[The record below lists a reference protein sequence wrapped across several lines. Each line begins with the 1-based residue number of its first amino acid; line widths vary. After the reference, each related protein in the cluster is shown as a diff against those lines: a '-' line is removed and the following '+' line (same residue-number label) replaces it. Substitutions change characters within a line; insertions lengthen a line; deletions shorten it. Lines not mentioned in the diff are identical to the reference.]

1 MKKRIISILA
11 VLVLVL
17 ALMPSAFADISANL
31 GSFSAGT
38 EILQPLFENT
48 ESIAYDPDLLPQGCE
63 LTTISDKVCLTGI
76 PQIAGSYTFSVETE
90 NGIYTYYVDI
100 MPYTPNCTISGDKS
114 CTQNENVVVS
124 ASAAVKDGGMIS
136 YQWYS
141 NTVRSVVG
149 GNPIPGATS
158 SAYTV
163 NTSETGTVYYYCN
176 VTNTN
181 NGISINIYSEVLEV
195 TVTEPNV
202 SRISISKMPNKL
214 KYKVGES
221 VDTTGLA
228 LTVEY
233 ANGSTGTVTNDYTVT
248 PKTITQDT
256 KGIWVT
262 YKGEETYFA
271 IELEE
276 KIATLV
282 YTMPTKTEYIVGD
295 LLETDGLVLKVMG
308 GANGQEFVTTGFTC
322 NPLRLEAVGVQ
333 TINVTYK
340 NTTCSFTVK
349 VSEKGKDVINVVTMP
364 AKTEYKIGD
373 RIDPT
378 GLVLEL
384 RSGDKTSAITS
395 GYSIEP
401 QELTAAGTQT
411 ITVKYKEL
419 TCTFTVN
426 VKEAETVETAPTE
439 TPVPVV
445 TVKPSEPSRG
455 PGMNIHRML
464 VAFIAILAV
473 LALVILGIY
482 VYVARSKNFDESPVG
497 KLFKSLRKY
506 RDNNN
511 E

>member
-1 MKKRIISILA
+1 MKKHLISILA
-11 VLVLVL
+11 VLVLAL
-17 ALMPSAFADISANL
+17 ALMPAAFADISTNL

-38 EILQPLFENT
+38 DISQPIFEYSD
-48 ESIAYDPDLLPQGCE
+48 SIAYDPELLPPGCE
-63 LTTISDKVCLTGI
+63 LTTINDRVCLTGS
-76 PQIAGSYTFSVETE
+76 PDVAGNYSFSIETE
-90 NGIYTYYVDI
+90 NGIYTCYVDI
-100 MPYTPNCTISGDKS
+100 MPYTPSCAISGDKT
-114 CTQNENVVVS
+114 CIQNENVVISVS
-124 ASAAVKDGGMIS
+124 SAVKDKGVLS

-158 SAYTV
+158 SAFTV
-163 NTSETGTVYYYCN
+163 DTSNAGKSYYYCN

-181 NGISINIYSEVLEV
+181 NGISVNVYSDVLEV
-195 TVTEPNV
+195 NVSEPDV
-202 SRISISKMPNKL
+202 SRISITKTPDKL

-221 VDTTGLA
+221 VDTTGLV
-228 LTVEY
+228 LNVEF
-233 ANGSTGTVTNDYTVT
+233 ADGSSATVTSDYTVT

-276 KIATLV
+276 KLASLV

-295 LLETDGLVLKVMG
+295 LLETDGLVLKVTG
-308 GANGQEFVTTGFTC
+308 GSNGQEFITTGFSC
-322 NPLRLEAVGVQ
+322 NPLHLETVGNQ

-364 AKTEYKIGD
+364 TRTEYTVGEKLN
-373 RIDPT
+373 PT

-384 RSGDKTSAITS
+384 RSGDKTSPITS

-411 ITVKYKEL
+411 VTVKYNDL
-419 TCTFTVN
+419 TCTFDVN
-426 VKEAETVETAPTE
+426 VKEAQPEATE
-439 TPVPVV
+439 TPAPVV
-445 TVKPSEPSRG
+445 TAKPSAPSKG

-464 VAFIAILAV
+464 VVFIAILAI
-473 LALVILGIY
+473 LALVTLGIY
-482 VYVARSKNFDESPVG
+482 IYVARTENFDESPIG
-497 KLFKSLRKY
+497 KFFEKLRQY

>member
-1 MKKRIISILA
+1 MKKRFISFLA

-17 ALMPSAFADISANL
+17 ALMPAAFADITTNL

-38 EILQPLFENT
+38 SITQPIFEYT
-48 ESIAYDPDLLPQGCE
+48 DSIAYAPEMLPPGCE
-63 LTTISDKVCLTGI
+63 LTNISDKVCLTGV
-76 PQIAGSYTFSVETE
+76 PEVAGNYSFMVETE
-90 NGIYTYYVDI
+90 NGIYTCYVDI
-100 MPYTPNCTISGDKS
+100 MPFTPSCVVSGDKS

-124 ASAAVKDGGMIS
+124 VSAAVKDKGTLS
-136 YQWYS
+136 YQWFS

-158 SAYTV
+158 SAFTV
-163 NTSETGTVYYYCN
+163 NTAEAGKTYYYCN

-181 NGISINIYSEVLEV
+181 NGISINVYSDVLEV
-195 TVTEPNV
+195 SVTEPNV
-202 SRISISKMPNKL
+202 SKISISKMPDKL

-228 LTVEY
+228 LTVEF
-233 ANGSTGTVTNDYTVT
+233 ANGGSGTVTNDYTVT
-248 PKTITQDT
+248 PKTVTQDT

-262 YKGEETYFA
+262 YKGAETYFA

-276 KIATLV
+276 KLASLV

-295 LLETDGLVLKVMG
+295 LLETDGLVLKVTG
-308 GANGQEFVTTGFTC
+308 GSNGQEFVTTGFTC
-322 NPLRLEAVGVQ
+322 NPLRLETVGNQ

-364 AKTEYKIGD
+364 TRTEYTVGDKIN
-373 RIDPT
+373 PS

-411 ITVKYKEL
+411 VTVKYKDL
-419 TCTFTVN
+419 TCSFTVN
-426 VKEAETVETAPTE
+426 VKEAAPETTEAPA
-439 TPVPVV
+439 PVV
-445 TVKPSEPSRG
+445 TPKPSAPSKG
-455 PGMNIHRML
+455 PGMNVHRML
-464 VAFIAILAV
+464 VVFIVILAILA
-473 LALVILGIY
+473 LVTLGIY
-482 VYVARSKNFDESPVG
+482 IYVARTQNFDESPVG
-497 KLFKSLRKY
+497 KFFEKLRQY